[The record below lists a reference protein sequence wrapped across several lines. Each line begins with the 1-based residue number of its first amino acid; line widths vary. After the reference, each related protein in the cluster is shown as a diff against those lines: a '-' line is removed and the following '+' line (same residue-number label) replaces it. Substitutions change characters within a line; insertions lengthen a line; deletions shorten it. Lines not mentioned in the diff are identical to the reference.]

1 MKKYFLLLILIPVSV
16 LQGTVCYAGQGKER
30 LQQFF
35 DNVKTIEADFTQTV
49 LDAQL
54 KTIQNS
60 SGSMRLERPG
70 KFRWDYR
77 KPYIQEIIGDGRRV
91 WLYDKDLEQV
101 TVKKMDEAL
110 GNTPAILLA
119 GNEPLENNF
128 FINELGH
135 EKDNDNDHEWVELLP
150 KETNSG
156 FERMVLIFDKDGLR
170 AMELRDSLGQ
180 HTRLQFTHVKKN
192 IAFDDSI
199 FTFVPPAGVDVIGDV
214 PSQTQTQ

>member
-1 MKKYFLLLILIPVSV
+1 MKKYFLILFVAFALM
-16 LQGTVCYAGQGKER
+16 LQYTSSYAGLGKER
-30 LQQFF
+30 LQKFF

-54 KTIQNS
+54 NTIQS
-60 SGSMRLERPG
+60 SAGTMKLERPG
-70 KFRWDYR
+70 KFRWDYS
-77 KPYIQEIIGDGRRV
+77 KPYVQEIVGDGHKV

-119 GNEPLENNF
+119 GNEPLEKNF

-135 EKDNDNDHEWVELLP
+135 DLDKNKDREWVELLP

-156 FERMVLIFDKDGLR
+156 FERMVLIFDKDGLK

-180 HTRLQFTHVKKN
+180 HTRLQFDN
-192 IAFDDSI
+192 IKTNITFNEAVFN
-199 FTFVPPAGVDVIGDV
+199 FVPPKGVDVIGDV
-214 PSQTQTQ
+214 ASQPE